1 MENEMFSLEELHYDL
16 PEELIAQEPLP
27 VRHESRLLRLGLGDG
42 SVSHH
47 VFSDLTELLET
58 GDLIVVNDTRVI
70 PARIYARRE
79 SGGAVELLLI
89 KPRSRAGAPG
99 GTIWEAMGTP
109 LRRLKP
115 GERLQAVT
123 ENGAEL
129 FVRVVD
135 LETDRDG
142 FKRVLIDLGSRE
154 NLETILKSAGHAPLP
169 PYIRKERKED
179 LERYQTVFAAA
190 PGAVAAPTA
199 GLHFSGD
206 LMQELEDRSIE
217 IRTITLHVGPGTFKP
232 ITTSIEDHSIEPE
245 IYSIS
250 PETATAINT
259 AKEEGR
265 RVIAVGTTSLRT
277 LETAG
282 ASGRVSPAENAQ
294 TSLYVKP
301 GHRFAIV
308 DGLITNFH
316 LSGSSLLVLVA
327 TFAGPEAVKKAYL
340 EAVARRY
347 RFFSYGDAMLII

>member
-1 MENEMFSLEELHYDL
+1 M
-16 PEELIAQEPLP
+16 
-27 VRHESRLLRLGLGDG
+27 
-42 SVSHH
+42 
-47 VFSDLTELLET
+47 
-58 GDLIVVNDTRVI
+58 
-70 PARIYARRE
+70 
-79 SGGAVELLLI
+79 
-89 KPRSRAGAPG
+89 
-99 GTIWEAMGTP
+99 IWEAMGTP

-129 FVRVVD
+129 FIRVVD
-135 LETDRDG
+135 LESDMDG
-142 FKRVLIDLGSRE
+142 FKRAVIDLGSRD
-154 NLETILKSAGHAPLP
+154 NLETILKAAGHAPLP

-199 GLHFSGD
+199 GLHFSPD
-206 LMQELEDRSIE
+206 LMQSLEDRSIE

-232 ITTSIEDHSIEPE
+232 ITTSIEEHSIEPE

-259 AKEEGR
+259 AKESGR

-282 ASGRVSPAENAQ
+282 ASGLVSPAVNAS